1 LQSYKSAELLDLQSN
16 TSRAKAYPQQA
27 IMKFTA
33 ISHTL
38 FLLSLSFQA
47 NLCHARGEEE
57 DSCGLTCVGGA
68 KNVDVAAF
76 EKCLKENFSE
86 GLGGGEVVFPYP
98 YSDKTTLEE
107 WNKAR
112 TQQLNAYK
120 TPKAVVYAK
129 STEDVQN
136 AVKCAYESGIKVSA
150 RGRGHSLQGWAV
162 VDGALVVDMTNICN
176 PTVDHEAKGTHIL
189 KGSKYIATIT
199 AGAGCTNAV
208 MLSAVSSNFEKK
220 DGAMVLIGSCPSVGI
235 AGYTLG
241 GGMGDVTPYTGYA
254 ADLLTE
260 LEMVLYNG
268 TVVTANEEQHS
279 DLFWASRGG
288 GGGNGIVTSLTY
300 KVVQAPQKATE
311 ENPKFTQLMLYF
323 SDKKEA
329 FKRLQRYL
337 YNGEASYKLGGNAA
351 LIFDD
356 RVVMTFTYLGS
367 WEDAINAL
375 RDARLV
381 DTSILSS
388 GSNKSII
395 SSNYKAICGDD
406 NGPCSE
412 SENGVPPYGVEAR
425 DYFSYAEMEGRVIC
439 IYTKLSPSWTNRTDD
454 ICDDL
459 GLDDEYCDQGVK
471 DKKEL
476 KCDSQVVLKQ
486 LLKVSGNPT
495 SFMNTGGIALNITQ
509 SLNGL
514 LLPPLEDSTMERLA
528 ELNIALNHFG
538 QGAPELVPSD
548 ATAFP
553 WRKAGILASTV
564 SDAAANALLEDK
576 AFKND
581 ANKLQGY
588 YNYMSPE
595 IPNWRRFYFNENWE
609 RLVQV
614 KGMYDPL
621 NVFGKPIT
629 AETPTQLE
637 PPKKKGCKRF
647 LWIFCI
653 GKGRSEL

>member
-1 LQSYKSAELLDLQSN
+1 
-16 TSRAKAYPQQA
+16 
-27 IMKFTA
+27 MKFTA

-68 KNVDVAAF
+68 KFVNVAAF
-76 EKCLKENFSE
+76 ENCLKENFSE
-86 GLGGGEVVFPYP
+86 EGGEVVFPYP
-98 YSDKTTLEE
+98 YSDDKTKLED

-112 TQQLNAYK
+112 RQQLNAYK
-120 TPKAVVYAK
+120 TPKAVVFAK
-129 STEDVQN
+129 NTEDVQN
-136 AVKCAYESGIKVSA
+136 AVKCAYENGIKVSA

-235 AGYTLG
+235 TGYTLG

-268 TVVTANEEQHS
+268 TVVTANEEQHP

-323 SDKKEA
+323 SDKREA

-337 YNGEASYKLGGNAA
+337 YNGEASYKLGGNAGV
-351 LIFDD
+351 ISDD
-356 RVVMTFTYLGS
+356 AVEMTFTYLGS

-375 RDARLV
+375 RDARLL

-388 GSNKSII
+388 ESDKSKIL
-395 SSNYKAICGDD
+395 SNYKEICGDD

-439 IYTKLSPSWTNRTDD
+439 IYTKIEPSWTSRTPD
-454 ICDDL
+454 ICADL
-459 GLDDEYCDQGVK
+459 GLDGKYCHPFQHSFGPS
-471 DKKEL
+471 KEL
-476 KCDSQVVLKQ
+476 NCDSEVVLKQ
-486 LLKVSGNPT
+486 LLKVSGIPT
-495 SFMNTGGIALNITQ
+495 SFMNTGGTALNITAP
-509 SLNGL
+509 LNGL
-514 LLPPLEDSTMERLA
+514 LLPPLDDSTMERLA
-528 ELNIALNHFG
+528 ELNVPFNHFG
-538 QGAPELVPSD
+538 HGAPGLVPSD

-553 WRKAGILASTV
+553 WRKSGILAGIV
-564 SDAAANALLEDK
+564 NNAAVNALLEDK

-653 GKGRSEL
+653 GKGRREL

>member
-1 LQSYKSAELLDLQSN
+1 
-16 TSRAKAYPQQA
+16 
-27 IMKFTA
+27 MKFATV
-33 ISHTL
+33 SQTL

-47 NLCHARGEEE
+47 NLCLAQEA
-57 DSCGLTCVGGA
+57 CGLTCEA
-68 KNVDVAAF
+68 NKVDGVEF
-76 EKCLKENFSE
+76 EKCLKKKFSE
-86 GLGGGEVVFPYP
+86 EHGEVAFP
-98 YSDKTTLEE
+98 YSDKTSLEE

-112 TQQLNAYK
+112 RQQLNAFK
-120 TPKAVVYAK
+120 APKAVVFAK
-129 STEDVQN
+129 STGDVQN
-136 AVKCAYESGIKVSA
+136 AVKCAYENGIKVSA

-162 VDGALVVDMTNICN
+162 VDGALVVDMTNICD

-189 KGSKYIATIT
+189 KGSRYIATIK

-208 MLSAVSSNFEKK
+208 MLSTASNNFEKK

-268 TVVTANEEQHS
+268 TVVTASEEQHS

-311 ENPKFTQLMLYF
+311 ANPKFTQLVLYF
-323 SDKKEA
+323 TDKREA
-329 FKRLQRYL
+329 FKRLQHYL
-337 YNGEASYKLGGNAA
+337 YNGEASYKLGGNAGNS
-351 LIFDD
+351 LKNTLS
-356 RVVMTFTYLGS
+356 MTLTYLGS

-375 RDARLV
+375 RDARLL

-388 GSNKSII
+388 ESNESRIL
-395 SSNYKAICGDD
+395 SNYIEICGDE

-412 SENGVPPYGVEAR
+412 AENGVPPYGVEAR
-425 DYFSYAEMEGRVIC
+425 DYFSYVEMEGRVIC
-439 IYTKLSPSWTNRTDD
+439 IYTKLEPSWTSRTP
-454 ICDDL
+454 DL
-459 GLDDEYCDQGVK
+459 CADLDLDDKYCYPFKGIFGPS
-471 DKKEL
+471 KEL
-476 KCDSQVVLKQ
+476 NCDSPVVLER
-486 LLKVSGNPT
+486 LLHVSGDPN
-495 SFMNTGGIALNITQ
+495 SFMNTGGFATNFTF

-514 LLPPLEDSTMERLA
+514 LLPPLEDSTIERLA
-528 ELNIALNHFG
+528 ELHVPFFHFG
-538 QGAPELVPSD
+538 HGAPGLVRAD
-548 ATAFP
+548 ATALP
-553 WRKAGILASTV
+553 WRKSGILTGEI
-564 SDAAANALLEDK
+564 SDDAVNALLEDK
-576 AFKND
+576 AFKKD

-588 YNYMSPE
+588 YNYMSPD
-595 IPNWRRFYFNENWE
+595 IPNWRRFYFNQNWE

-629 AETPTQLE
+629 AEIPTQLE
-637 PPKKKGCKRF
+637 PPKKKGFFKRF
-647 LWIFCI
+647 LAIFCI
-653 GKGRSEL
+653 RKGRSEL